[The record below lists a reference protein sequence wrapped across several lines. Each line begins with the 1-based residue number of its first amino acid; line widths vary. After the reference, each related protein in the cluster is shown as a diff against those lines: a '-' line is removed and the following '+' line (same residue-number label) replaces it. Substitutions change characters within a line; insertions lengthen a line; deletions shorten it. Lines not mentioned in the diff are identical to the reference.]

1 LITKKKLIKKF
12 IIGSA
17 NFYQKY
23 GADSIKIKKKEIEK
37 ILELSLNYN
46 INKIDTAHSYIK
58 KNSFFKKISDQFEF
72 ITKLKPNKHWISKD
86 YSQKN
91 LQIHMQQF
99 KNHKVDTLMFHDV
112 DILFKKN
119 GEKIFQNFEVF
130 KKKYFKKI
138 GVSIYDLNSLGYL
151 LDRYNVDVVQ
161 CPYNIIDKR
170 LITSGWY
177 ETLKKRK
184 IETHVRS
191 VFLQGL
197 LVNRLV
203 YKKKYFKK
211 WKQKFSEWFD
221 YIENK
226 NLSPIDYC
234 LSDLLNFDFDKVV
247 IGINN
252 YNHLNEILNF
262 KKVNLNNNVLNFKKN
277 DLKLIDPRNWK

>member
-1 LITKKKLIKKF
+1 MITKNKLIKKF

-23 GADSIKIKKKEIEK
+23 GANSVKIKKKEIEK
-37 ILELSLNYN
+37 ILDLSLNNN

-58 KNSFFKKISDQFEF
+58 KNSFFSKISEQFEF
-72 ITKLKPNKHWISKD
+72 ITKLKPNKNWISQD

-91 LQIHMQQF
+91 LKIHMQQF
-99 KNHKVDTLMFHDV
+99 INHKVDTLLFHDV
-112 DILFKKN
+112 DILFKKE
-119 GEKIFQNFEVF
+119 GEKIFQNLEVF

-138 GVSIYDLNSLGYL
+138 GVSIYDLNSLKYIL
-151 LDRYNVDVVQ
+151 NRYNIDVVQ

-177 ETLKKRK
+177 EILKKRR
-184 IETHVRS
+184 IEIHVRS

-197 LVNRLV
+197 LVNNLI

-211 WKQKFSEWFD
+211 WKQFFVEWFN
-221 YIENK
+221 YIENN

-262 KKVNLNNNVLNFKKN
+262 KKVNLNNKVLNFKKN
-277 DLKLIDPRNWK
+277 DLELIDPRNWK

>member
-1 LITKKKLIKKF
+1 MITKKKLIKKF

-112 DILFKKN
+112 DILFAFV
-119 GEKIFQNFEVF
+119 IFLYVLRRKMPLKEEDRVEIEEIF
-130 KKKYFKKI
+130 KQFDRSGDQTINYDDL
-138 GVSIYDLNSLGYL
+138 GVLM
-151 LDRYNVDVVQ
+151 RYNV
-161 CPYNIIDKR
+161 
-170 LITSGWY
+170 L
-177 ETLKKRK
+177 
-184 IETHVRS
+184 
-191 VFLQGL
+191 F
-197 LVNRLV
+197 
-203 YKKKYFKK
+203 
-211 WKQKFSEWFD
+211 
-221 YIENK
+221 
-226 NLSPIDYC
+226 
-234 LSDLLNFDFDKVV
+234 
-247 IGINN
+247 
-252 YNHLNEILNF
+252 
-262 KKVNLNNNVLNFKKN
+262 
-277 DLKLIDPRNWK
+277 